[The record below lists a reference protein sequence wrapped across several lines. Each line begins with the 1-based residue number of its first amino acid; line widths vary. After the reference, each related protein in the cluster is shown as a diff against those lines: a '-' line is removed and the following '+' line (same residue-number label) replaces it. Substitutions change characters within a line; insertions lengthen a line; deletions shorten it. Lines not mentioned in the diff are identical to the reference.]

1 MPNIPEPRRNLQP
14 NIMLGIALSQS
25 RDALT
30 ANPLRTV
37 LTTIGISVGVAA
49 MVAMSIMLDGI
60 SSLVLDEV
68 QGLGAGTFYIL
79 PMVTN
84 NLRMRPPRFTE
95 TDYRFIRE
103 EIQDQIEVFSL
114 SVQAQDVVINGSKR
128 IPATIMG
135 ASPELRLAQQ
145 YEVASGRFIAPE
157 DLTWRRNVCVI
168 GSAIAHDLDLHEGE
182 ALPRL
187 RLKNRDMQVVGCLA
201 PRGQRFGTDLDRVV
215 LVPIDTV
222 RTIYSLSEQLSA
234 MGRAKRPEDLP
245 AITRLVE
252 HRLRQAHRLPNGEDN
267 DFKVMTQ
274 TEILERLD
282 KLRRSVG
289 LIGAA
294 ITGVALLVGGI
305 GIMNISL
312 FTTVERTPEIG
323 LRRSVGATRRQVL
336 AQFLVESVLLALCG
350 GLAGVLVGNLSG
362 WILTLVA
369 GVPFLFS
376 LSAIALGFGA
386 AAATGIIFGAYP
398 ARRAAAIS
406 PMVALQRQ

>member
-1 MPNIPEPRRNLQP
+1 MLMLNI
-14 NIMLGIALSQS
+14 AFSQS

-60 SSLVLDEV
+60 SSLVLSEV
-68 QGLGAGTFYIL
+68 QGLGAGSFYIL
-79 PMVTN
+79 PVVTN

-95 TDYRFIRE
+95 TDFRFIRE
-103 EIQDQIEVFSL
+103 EIQDQVEVFSL
-114 SVQAQDVVINGSKR
+114 SVQTQDVVIYGSKR
-128 IPATIMG
+128 IPATVMG

-145 YEVASGRFIAPE
+145 YEVASGRFIVPD

-168 GSAIAHDLDLHEGE
+168 GSAIAKDLGLDGGK
-182 ALPRL
+182 ALTRL
-187 RLKNRDMQVVGCLA
+187 RIRNRDMQVVGCLA

-215 LVPIDTV
+215 LIPIDAM
-222 RTIYSLSEQLSA
+222 RTIYSLSDQLSA
-234 MGRAKRPEDLP
+234 MGRAKRPEDLQRVT
-245 AITRLVE
+245 ALVE
-252 HRLRQAHRLPNGEDN
+252 RRLRDAHRLRRDEEN

-274 TEILERLD
+274 TEILDRLD
-282 KLRRSVG
+282 KLRRAVG

-294 ITGVALLVGGI
+294 VTGVALLVGGI

-323 LRRSVGATRRQVL
+323 LRRSIGATRRQVL

-350 GLAGVLVGNLSG
+350 GLTGVIIGNLSG
-362 WILTLVA
+362 WMLTLMA
-369 GVPFLFS
+369 GVPFIFS
-376 LSAIALGFGA
+376 PSAIALGFGA

-398 ARRAAAIS
+398 AKRAASIT

>member
-1 MPNIPEPRRNLQP
+1 MPGQSSMLMLNI
-14 NIMLGIALSQS
+14 AFSQS

-60 SSLVLDEV
+60 SSLVLSEV
-68 QGLGAGTFYIL
+68 QGLGAGSFYIL
-79 PMVTN
+79 PVVTN

-95 TDYRFIRE
+95 TDFRFIRE
-103 EIQDQIEVFSL
+103 EIQDQVEVFSL
-114 SVQAQDVVINGSKR
+114 SVQTQDVVIYGSKR
-128 IPATIMG
+128 IPATVMG

-145 YEVASGRFIAPE
+145 YEIASGRFIVPD

-168 GSAIAHDLDLHEGE
+168 GSAIAKDLGLDGGK
-182 ALPRL
+182 ALARL
-187 RLKNRDMQVVGCLA
+187 RIRNRDMQVVGCLA

-215 LVPIDTV
+215 LIPIDAM
-222 RTIYSLSEQLSA
+222 RTIYSLSDQLSA
-234 MGRAKRPEDLP
+234 MGRAKRPEDLQRVT
-245 AITRLVE
+245 ALVE
-252 HRLRQAHRLPNGEDN
+252 RRLRDAHRLRRDEEN

-274 TEILERLD
+274 TEILDRLD
-282 KLRRSVG
+282 KLRRAVG

-294 ITGVALLVGGI
+294 VTGVALLVGGI

-323 LRRSVGATRRQVL
+323 LRRSIGATRRQVL

-350 GLAGVLVGNLSG
+350 GLTGVIIGNLSG
-362 WILTLVA
+362 WMLTLMA
-369 GVPFLFS
+369 GVPFIFS
-376 LSAIALGFGA
+376 PSAIALGFGA

-398 ARRAAAIS
+398 AKRAASIT

>member
-1 MPNIPEPRRNLQP
+1 
-14 NIMLGIALSQS
+14 MLNIALSQS
-25 RDALT
+25 LDALT
-30 ANPLRTV
+30 GNPLRTV

-79 PMVTN
+79 PVLSN
-84 NLRMRPPRFTE
+84 NLRMRPPKFTE

-103 EIQDQIEVFSL
+103 EIKDQVEVFSL
-114 SVQAQDVVINGSKR
+114 SAQAQDIVIYGSRR
-128 IPATIMG
+128 IPATVAG

-145 YEVASGRFIAPE
+145 YEVASGRFIGAE

-168 GSAIAHDLDLHEGE
+168 GSAIARDLGLGGSDT
-182 ALPRL
+182 LPRL
-187 RLKNRDMQVVGCLA
+187 RIRNRDMQVVGCLA
-201 PRGQRFGTDLDRVV
+201 SRGQRFGTDLDRVV
-215 LVPIDTV
+215 LLPIETM
-222 RTIYSLSEQLSA
+222 RTLYSLSEQLSA
-234 MGRAKRPEDLP
+234 MGRVRRPEDLP
-245 AITRLVE
+245 AITGLIERRLRDA
-252 HRLRQAHRLPNGEDN
+252 HRLRNGEEN

-274 TEILERLD
+274 TEILDRLD

-336 AQFLVESVLLALCG
+336 AQFLLESVLLALCG
-350 GLAGVLVGNLSG
+350 GLAGVLMGNLSG
-362 WILTLVA
+362 WMLTLIA
-369 GVPFLFS
+369 GVPFIFS
-376 LSAIALGFGA
+376 AAAIALGFGA
-386 AAATGIIFGAYP
+386 AAATGIVFGVYP
-398 ARRAAAIS
+398 ARRAAAIT

>member
-1 MPNIPEPRRNLQP
+1 MLMLNI
-14 NIMLGIALSQS
+14 AFSQS

-60 SSLVLDEV
+60 SSLVLSEV
-68 QGLGAGTFYIL
+68 QGLGAGSFYIL
-79 PMVTN
+79 PVVTN

-95 TDYRFIRE
+95 TDFRFIRE
-103 EIQDQIEVFSL
+103 EIQDQVEVFSL
-114 SVQAQDVVINGSKR
+114 SVQTQDVVIYGSKR
-128 IPATIMG
+128 IPATVMG

-145 YEVASGRFIAPE
+145 YEIASGRFIVPD

-168 GSAIAHDLDLHEGE
+168 GSAIAKDLGLDGGK
-182 ALPRL
+182 ALARL
-187 RLKNRDMQVVGCLA
+187 RIRNRDMQVVGCLA

-215 LVPIDTV
+215 LIPIDAM
-222 RTIYSLSEQLSA
+222 RTIYSLSDQLSA
-234 MGRAKRPEDLP
+234 MGRAKRPEDLQRVT
-245 AITRLVE
+245 ALVE
-252 HRLRQAHRLPNGEDN
+252 RRLRDAHRLRRDEEN

-274 TEILERLD
+274 TEILDRLD
-282 KLRRSVG
+282 KLRRAVG

-294 ITGVALLVGGI
+294 VTGVALLVGGI

-323 LRRSVGATRRQVL
+323 LRRSIGATRRQVL

-350 GLAGVLVGNLSG
+350 GLTGVIIGNLSG
-362 WILTLVA
+362 WMLTLMA
-369 GVPFLFS
+369 GVPFIFS
-376 LSAIALGFGA
+376 PSAIALGFGA

-398 ARRAAAIS
+398 AKRAASIT